1 MSKLKQYI
9 ATVQDFPKKGIA
21 FRDITPV
28 LADGNALKM
37 SIEEMQACLKGV
49 EYDAIAGLESRGF
62 LFGMPMAYE
71 SGKAFL
77 PVRKQGK
84 LPRETEKQEYDL
96 EYGSAVIEV
105 HKEDVRPGMKIVLVD
120 DLLATGGTLAAA
132 AKLFERLGAQIV
144 KIVVLIELTD
154 LKGRQLLKDYDV
166 ESLVCFEGE

>member
-1 MSKLKQYI
+1 MSKIKQYI

-28 LADGNALKM
+28 LADSNALKM

-105 HKEDVRPGMKIVLVD
+105 HKEDVRPGMKVVLVD

-154 LKGRQLLKDYDV
+154 LKGRELLKGYDV